1 MPTVSDLEYDYLGAQ
16 GATGTLLDRRSQIYI
31 PDEFTYWVTASGL
44 TPAQSFSVTDHKRK
58 AMQSS
63 LLLTDAQVAELS
75 TSDLSVLYWTP

>member
-1 MPTVSDLEYDYLGAQ
+1 MPTISDLEYDYLGSQ
-16 GATGTLLDRRSQIYI
+16 GATGTLLDRRSQIYT
-31 PDEFTYWVTASGL
+31 PDEFTYWATASGL
-44 TPAQSFSVTDHKRK
+44 TPAQLFSITDHKRK